1 MEIVMRIFAL
11 ASVLLLLQLNPCHA
25 LTMAAQGN
33 VALLSGPIIDE
44 DEIRFN
50 KFIADPDN
58 AQIKIIRLH
67 SGGGRI
73 HAARLIARMIRDK
86 KLTTFVDAKT
96 DNCASACTLLFG
108 AGVKR
113 HYINAQDIED
123 GLYGLKQTTYGL
135 GFHEGSNQK
144 SSELNHQSQRATETM
159 MSAYDEFGI
168 PKAKE
173 LILLA
178 NPAWLYRVSSRTAL
192 KLGIATSTNT
202 P

>member
-1 MEIVMRIFAL
+1 MRIFAIVSFL
-11 ASVLLLLQLNPCHA
+11 FILQLNPCHA
-25 LTMAAQGN
+25 LTMTNQGN
-33 VALLSGPIIDE
+33 MAFLSGPIIDD
-44 DEIRFN
+44 DETRFK
-50 KFIADPDN
+50 KFITDPDN

-73 HAARLIARMIRDK
+73 HAARLIARMIREK
-86 KLTTFVDAKT
+86 KLITFVDAKT
-96 DNCASACTLLFG
+96 DNCASACTLLFS
-108 AGVKR
+108 AGIKR

-123 GLYGLKQTTYGL
+123 GLYGLKQTVYGL

-144 SSELNHQSQRATETM
+144 SSELNHQSQRATESM

-173 LILLA
+173 LIALA
-178 NPAWLYRVSSRTAL
+178 NPAWLYRISSRTAL
-192 KLGIATSTNT
+192 KLGIATHSTT

>member
-1 MEIVMRIFAL
+1 MRFDSVFLIVILFTF
-11 ASVLLLLQLNPCHA
+11 SIKSTSA
-25 LTMAAQGN
+25 LTMTAQGN
-33 VALLSGPIIDE
+33 TAFLSGPIIDD
-44 DEIRFN
+44 DETRFK
-50 KFIADPDN
+50 KFITDPDN

-96 DNCASACTLLFG
+96 DNCASACTLLFS
-108 AGVKR
+108 AGIKR

-123 GLYGLKQTTYGL
+123 GLYGLRQTTYGL

-159 MSAYDEFGI
+159 MAAYDELGM

-178 NPAWLYRVSSRTAL
+178 NPAWLYRLSSRTAL
-192 KLGIATSTNT
+192 KLGIATSINA